1 MSVCI
6 QCDASA
12 LRDMHDAD
20 DDCVSSMMS
29 VYIQYEVSVYPVWC
43 QFTE

>member
-12 LRDMHDAD
+12 LQDMHDAD

-29 VYIQYEVSVYPVWC
+29 VYKQYEVSVYPVWC